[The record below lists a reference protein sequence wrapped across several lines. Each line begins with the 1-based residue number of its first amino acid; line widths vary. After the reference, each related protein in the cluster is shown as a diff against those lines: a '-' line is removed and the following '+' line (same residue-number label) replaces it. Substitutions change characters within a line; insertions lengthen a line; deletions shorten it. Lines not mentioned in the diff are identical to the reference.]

1 MTNLTW
7 KKISRTAVSI
17 LLAAGLAACGS
28 TSSSTASTTAAAE
41 STAAAETTAA
51 ASAAAAASTAASE
64 ETAVAS
70 TAEASASGTDSSSAS
85 EETSALETAF
95 DSYMDAIASSVY
107 PGSAGS
113 TLNAAYQGA
122 DLLSWYVSNKADL
135 STDDIASWKADYVAG
150 ADDTFAEQLSAVASW
165 ISDADSEDSQGI
177 LGDSGWSGD
186 ITWSSEDCAALS
198 AALA

>member
-51 ASAAAAASTAASE
+51 ASATAAASTAASE
-64 ETAVAS
+64 ETAAAS
-70 TAEASASGTDSSSAS
+70 AAEASASGTESSAS

-95 DSYMDAIASSVY
+95 DGYMDAIASSVY

-150 ADDTFAEQLSAVASW
+150 ADDTFAKQLSAVASW

-177 LGDSGWSGD
+177 LGDSVWSGD

-198 AALA
+198 GALA